1 MVKNLRPPGLK
12 RLAANIP
19 FRVIEAKAPST
30 TDRYSRTL
38 NAFKTWAA
46 VYDEIATLPGKPFSV
61 ALYLEHLLQSKCPY
75 SKLESAFYGINW
87 AHNIYGL
94 KSPCES
100 GLVKHLLEAAK
111 RKLSKSTI
119 KKEPVTCNMISDIC
133 RKYAGPNANLSDLR
147 LAAICVPAF
156 NAFLRF
162 NGELASLRCC
172 DMNFCH
178 KESTRFVE
186 LHITKS
192 KTDIYRDGS

>member
-1 MVKNLRPPGLK
+1 M
-12 RLAANIP
+12 
-19 FRVIEAKAPST
+19 
-30 TDRYSRTL
+30 
-38 NAFKTWAA
+38 
-46 VYDEIATLPGKPFSV
+46 YDEIATLLGEPFSV

-75 SKLESAFYGINW
+75 SKLESTFYGINW

-111 RKLSKSTI
+111 RKLSKPTI

-133 RKYAGPNANLSDLR
+133 RKYACPNANLSDLR